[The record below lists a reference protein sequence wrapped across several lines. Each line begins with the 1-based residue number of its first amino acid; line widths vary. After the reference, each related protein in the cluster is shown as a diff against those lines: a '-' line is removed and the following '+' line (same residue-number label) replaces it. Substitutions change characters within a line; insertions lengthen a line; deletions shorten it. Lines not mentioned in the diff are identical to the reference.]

1 MSHSACFNLSPHSV
15 LMDTTLT
22 CLDWGN
28 GLKIFFL
35 PVLISHWG
43 PPLSLGA
50 SISSGVRHIRGWQWD
65 GWGVMAYLLLRKAI
79 NSFTPSKH
87 LPFSHCLMKKK
98 GAGGERGLK
107 ISVHSE
113 LGNLQNH
120 SCPSQ
125 NRMCQLVC
133 ALTAVT
139 DTSDVLRL
147 SSEKQRIMHVVRSK
161 RLVVSVK

>member
-1 MSHSACFNLSPHSV
+1 
-15 LMDTTLT
+15 MDTTLT

-35 PVLISHWG
+35 PVLLSHRG

-50 SISSGVRHIRGWQWD
+50 SISSGVRRVGGDGLSSFEKSYKFFRTLKALAVLTLPYEKRGRREAR
-65 GWGVMAYLLLRKAI
+65 VK
-79 NSFTPSKH
+79 
-87 LPFSHCLMKKK
+87 
-98 GAGGERGLK
+98 K

-125 NRMCQLVC
+125 NRMCQLVH

-147 SSEKQRIMHVVRSK
+147 SSEKQRIMHIVSCK
-161 RLVVSVK
+161 RLVVCIK

>member
-1 MSHSACFNLSPHSV
+1 MSGLGKWIENILSSCSHKSLRPSIKFRGINLLWCKAYTRLTVRRVGGDGLSSFEKSYKFFHTLKALAV
-15 LMDTTLT
+15 LTL
-22 CLDWGN
+22 
-28 GLKIFFL
+28 
-35 PVLISHWG
+35 P
-43 PPLSLGA
+43 
-50 SISSGVRHIRGWQWD
+50 
-65 GWGVMAYLLLRKAI
+65 YE
-79 NSFTPSKH
+79 
-87 LPFSHCLMKKK
+87 KK
-98 GAGGERGLK
+98 GGEGERGLK

-125 NRMCQLVC
+125 NRMCRLVR

>member
-1 MSHSACFNLSPHSV
+1 M
-15 LMDTTLT
+15 
-22 CLDWGN
+22 
-28 GLKIFFL
+28 
-35 PVLISHWG
+35 
-43 PPLSLGA
+43 
-50 SISSGVRHIRGWQWD
+50 
-65 GWGVMAYLLLRKAI
+65 MAYLLLRKAI

-98 GAGGERGLK
+98 GREGVAGVK

-125 NRMCQLVC
+125 NRMCQLVR

-147 SSEKQRIMHVVRSK
+147 SSENQRIMHIVRSE
-161 RLVVSVK
+161 RLTVCIK